1 MMGLKQTAA
10 ASLLI
15 LAGLSACN
23 REATGQVA
31 AVVNDEEITLQEVNA
46 EIAALQVP
54 DTADK
59 KAVQQQAIQRI
70 IERRLLA
77 QAAVDDGID
86 SSQDYLIRERQLRDS
101 LLVQLLGER
110 VERTTKPP
118 EPAELDRYID
128 ENPGLFKDRKILGV
142 DRIQFPAPADLKTL
156 SPLEADHSMAA
167 VASRLEGMG
176 IKFRRDESQI
186 DTAAIGP
193 DRLKQLMALPPGEPF
208 VIPEN
213 GVVTIGVLNGEK
225 IVPLIGEEARA
236 LALRFLRTQ
245 EVTNSVRQRL
255 EQARGKAEIEYQSG
269 FAPAAAAG
277 KGKKASPAE

>member
-1 MMGLKQTAA
+1 MGLKHTAA
-10 ASLLI
+10 ASLII

-46 EIAALQVP
+46 EIAALQIP

-118 EPAELDRYID
+118 EPAELDRYIA
-128 ENPGLFKDRKILGV
+128 ENPGLFKDRKIFSVEQNTVSYAGRPEDAQPVRSRSLDGSSREPFGRDG
-142 DRIQFPAPADLKTL
+142 DRI
-156 SPLEADHSMAA
+156 S
-167 VASRLEGMG
+167 SR
-176 IKFRRDESQI
+176 RRS
-186 DTAAIGP
+186 
-193 DRLKQLMALPPGEPF
+193 
-208 VIPEN
+208 N
-213 GVVTIGVLNGEK
+213 
-225 IVPLIGEEARA
+225 
-236 LALRFLRTQ
+236 
-245 EVTNSVRQRL
+245 
-255 EQARGKAEIEYQSG
+255 
-269 FAPAAAAG
+269 
-277 KGKKASPAE
+277 

>member
-1 MMGLKQTAA
+1 MGLKHTAA
-10 ASLLI
+10 ASLII
-15 LAGLSACN
+15 LALLSGCN

-46 EIAALQVP
+46 EIAALQIP
-54 DTADK
+54 ETADK

-77 QAAVDDGID
+77 QVAVDDGID

-110 VERTTKPP
+110 VERATKQP
-118 EPAELDRYID
+118 EPAELDRYIA
-128 ENPGLFKDRKILGV
+128 ENPGLFKDRKIFSV
-142 DRIQFPAPADLKTL
+142 DRIQFPTPADLKTL

-167 VASRLEGMG
+167 VASRLDAMG
-176 IKFRRDESQI
+176 IEFRRDEGQI
-186 DTAAIGP
+186 DSAAIGP
-193 DRLKQLMALPPGEPF
+193 DRLKQLMTLPPGEPF

-213 GVVTIGVLNGEK
+213 GVVTIGVLTGEK
-225 IVPLIGEEARA
+225 NAPLTGEEART
-236 LALRFLRTQ
+236 LALRSLRSQ
-245 EVTNSVRQRL
+245 EVNNSVRQRL
-255 EQARGKAEIEYQSG
+255 EQARGKAEIEYQSD
-269 FAPAAAAG
+269 FAPAAAAS